1 MHGGEQGPISPEL
14 VLVMPPDEA
23 RRAREALPA
32 VLIYDP
38 SRATHERVAAERVQE
53 VLPVEVAAAKTGPGA
68 DVVLVAV
75 EEADRVEELEHAAAE
90 DDAEGEQVNE
100 VVAEAER
107 RRELERAVA
116 ALAGR
121 VAASEARRV
130 ATSEARRVAA
140 AVAERVAATVL
151 AQAAA
156 VATEAERAAG
166 ERLEAERVTS
176 SAAAANAGEEEREAA
191 VEQLQPE
198 RAPEQGEAKPESE
211 PTAERHEPKP
221 EREPEAEPVRRFQLV
236 ESGIRP
242 SDRTVPTVA
251 RDEEDWSYPATRPK
265 ARTIALAAA
274 LGVVA
279 FGAGLLVQK
288 QLPGDSTSSVANV
301 VAARPA
307 APTGTSQAGG
317 QRRTSSLSRPLHAKG
332 NATRS
337 SESAKPPLG
346 FVPARVWGWK
356 TQPGARGYH
365 VRFFL
370 NNRQVF
376 SARTKETQLTLPRSF
391 RFQAGRYRWLVRAI
405 PKLAEPIVDTTF
417 VLSRRSAS
425 AANRVTQP
433 HA

>member
-1 MHGGEQGPISPEL
+1 MRGGEQGPISPEL
-14 VLVMPPDEA
+14 VLVMSPDEA

-38 SRATHERVAAERVQE
+38 SRARHERVAAERMQE
-53 VLPVEVAAAKTGPGA
+53 VLPVEVAAAETDPAA
-68 DVVLVAV
+68 DVVPVAV
-75 EEADRVEELEHAAAE
+75 EEADRVEELEQAAAE
-90 DDAEGEQVNE
+90 DDGGPVNE
-100 VVAEAER
+100 EVAEAER

-140 AVAERVAATVL
+140 AEAERVAACVL

-166 ERLEAERVTS
+166 ERLEAERVAS
-176 SAAAANAGEEEREAA
+176 SAAAADAGEEEREQAA
-191 VEQLQPE
+191 VEQLHAE

-211 PTAERHEPKP
+211 PAAEWHEPKP
-221 EREPEAEPVRRFQLV
+221 EREPEAEPARRFQVV
-236 ESGIRP
+236 ESGIKP
-242 SDRTVPTVA
+242 SDRTVPAVA
-251 RDEEDWSYPATRPK
+251 SDQEDWSYPATRPK
-265 ARTIALAAA
+265 ARTIVLAAA

-288 QLPGDSTSSVANV
+288 KFVGDSASSVANV
-301 VAARPA
+301 VAAAPA
-307 APTGTSQAGG
+307 VSARTVRAGG
-317 QRRTSSLSRPLHAKG
+317 QQRTTLSRPLRAKG
-332 NATRS
+332 SPTRS
-337 SESAKPPLG
+337 SESAQPPLG

-376 SARTKETQLTLPRSF
+376 SARTTKTQLTLPRSF
-391 RFQAGRYRWLVRAI
+391 RYQAGRYRWLVRAI

-417 VLSRRSAS
+417 LLTRRSAS
-425 AANRVTQP
+425 AANSVTQP